1 MADPYTGEIR
11 MFGFPYVPADWAAC
25 NGATVPVRQQST
37 LFSLIGITF
46 GGNGTSTFQLP
57 NLSARGFCG
66 SGQGPGLQP
75 YSLGNAFG
83 EATIALNVSEMA
95 AHNHQAFAY
104 EGGTG
109 AHTPGPT
116 ASSALSTSD
125 LNAIYAAAPADQAL
139 SPVAITSSGG
149 GQAHENRQPGL
160 PLLLCIAMNGIYP
173 DFP

>member
-11 MFGFPYVPADWAAC
+11 IFGFPFVPVGWAAC
-25 NGATVPVRQQST
+25 NGATLPLQQQTT
-37 LFSLIGITF
+37 LFALIGTTF

-66 SGQGPGLQP
+66 SGQGAGLQQ
-75 YSLGNAFG
+75 YDLGEPFG
-83 EATIALNVSEMA
+83 DTSVTLSVNEIA
-95 AHNHQAFAY
+95 AHSHQMFAY

-116 ASSALSTSD
+116 PTSALSTSD
-125 LNAIYAAAPADQAL
+125 LNAFYVAAAADQTF
-139 SPVAITSSGG
+139 SPVAISQGGG
-149 GQAHENRQPGL
+149 GQPHENRQPGL
-160 PLLLCIAMNGIYP
+160 PLLLCISMAGIFP